1 VEVVSTTEIMDT
13 TSQPVPTSNAK
24 RRYRTA
30 EEKRR
35 IVEETLAAG
44 VSVAVVARR
53 HAINANQV
61 FHWRKLYR
69 AGLLTDSTP
78 VLAARNRSVRLLP
91 VTVAAESE
99 GELKPFVENPQTPAG
114 SVAGSTAAAAIE
126 IALPKGHVRI
136 LGAVDSEVVRA
147 VLDCLLR

>member
-1 VEVVSTTEIMDT
+1 MDT
-13 TSQPVPTSNAK
+13 TSQAVPTTNTK

-35 IVEETLAAG
+35 IVEDTLAPG

-53 HAINANQV
+53 PAINANQV

-69 AGLLTDSTP
+69 AGLLTDSAP
-78 VLAARNRSVRLLP
+78 VLAARNRCVRLLP
-91 VTVAAESE
+91 VAVAAETD
-99 GELKPFVENPQTPAG
+99 GEPKQVVESAQNLTA

-126 IALPKGHVRI
+126 LSLPKGQVRI
-136 LGAVDSEVVRA
+136 VGAVDAAVVRA

>member
-1 VEVVSTTEIMDT
+1 MDT
-13 TSQPVPTSNAK
+13 TSQAVSTTNTK

-44 VSVAVVARR
+44 VSVAVIARR
-53 HAINANQV
+53 HGINANQV

-69 AGLLTDSTP
+69 AGLLTDSSP
-78 VLAARNRSVRLLP
+78 VLAARNRCVRLLP
-91 VTVAAESE
+91 VAIAETDGEPKQVAESAQ
-99 GELKPFVENPQTPAG
+99 NPA
-114 SVAGSTAAAAIE
+114 ARAAAAAIE
-126 IALPKGHVRI
+126 LSLPKGQVRI
-136 LGAVDSEVVRA
+136 VGAVDAEVVRA